1 MFDILRSILHP
12 HSHDSA
18 ERVDPTLEASG
29 RGVWALKVSLV
40 ALLVTATAQVFV
52 VAVTGSV
59 ALLADTVHNFSDA
72 LTAIPLWIAFVIGRR
87 AATRRYTY
95 GYGRA
100 EDLAG
105 LFIVGMIA
113 LSAAFAGWES
123 IQRLM
128 DPQPIAHIGWVIV
141 AALIGFAGN
150 ELVAILRIRVGREI
164 GSAALVA
171 DGHHARADGFT
182 SLAVLLGA
190 LGVLAGYPIADP
202 IVGLGITV
210 AILFVLRDAARDM
223 WHRLMDAVSPQIVDT
238 IEAAARVDGV
248 EAIRNTR
255 VRWLGHRLE
264 ADLEIVVDC
273 DLPTRASHQLAE
285 TVRHALFHAEPK
297 LAVVTVHVDPC
308 GHDGADDHLAT
319 AHHAAGVRA
328 PRQESPGQPHDH
340 LGPAHDHAHDRP
352 QAHDQAHER
361 TQAHDH
367 EPVGV

>member
-1 MFDILRSILHP
+1 MSGILRSIFHP
-12 HSHDSA
+12 HSHDAA
-18 ERVDPTLEASG
+18 ERVDPSLEASD

-40 ALLVTATAQVFV
+40 GLLLTAFAQVVV
-52 VAVTGSV
+52 VAATGSV

-113 LSAAFAGWES
+113 LSAGFAGWES

-128 DPQPIAHIGWVIV
+128 DPRPIAHIGWVMA
-141 AALIGFAGN
+141 AALIGFVGN

-223 WHRLMDAVSPQIVDT
+223 WHRLMDAVSPQIVDAL
-238 IEAAARVDGV
+238 EAAGRLPGV
-248 EAIRNTR
+248 QEIRNMR

-273 DLPTRASHQLAE
+273 ELPTRSSHQLAE
-285 TVRHALFHAEPK
+285 EVRHALFHAEPK

-308 GHDGADDHLAT
+308 GHDGEDDHSET
-319 AHHAAGVRA
+319 AHHARVVAKREPDHSGH
-328 PRQESPGQPHDH
+328 PHGRSGDH
-340 LGPAHDHAHDRP
+340 R
-352 QAHDQAHER
+352 
-361 TQAHDH
+361 DH
-367 EPVGV
+367 EPVSV